1 MAIRSILICKNV
13 SNASSLVQNSNP
25 KLDDV
30 FICQKKNH
38 FQVRGDRTSLF
49 KRSVKP
55 NFIPFVQLTVHI
67 HPIKFNNEPAKLHK
81 FSPNN
86 HPNTERFVYIK
97 IKSENDTYEFRKV
110 AAFYLNFY
118 GVKMESTNQTIAV
131 EQSQSDRS
139 KKPFL
144 PIK

>member
-1 MAIRSILICKNV
+1 MISFLLFILALSPCR
-13 SNASSLVQNSNP
+13 P
-25 KLDDV
+25 KPKFEVYADKGFNFSTIDDV

-38 FQVRGDRTSLF
+38 FQ
-49 KRSVKP
+49 
-55 NFIPFVQLTVHI
+55 ITVHI
-67 HPIKFNNEPAKLHK
+67 HPIKFNNEPAKLSK
-81 FSPNN
+81 YSPNN
-86 HPNTERFVYIK
+86 LSNERFVYIK
-97 IKSENDTYEFRKV
+97 LKTENEQYEFRKV
-110 AAFYLNFY
+110 INFYLNFY

>member
-1 MAIRSILICKNV
+1 M
-13 SNASSLVQNSNP
+13 
-25 KLDDV
+25 

-38 FQVRGDRTSLF
+38 FQ
-49 KRSVKP
+49 
-55 NFIPFVQLTVHI
+55 ITVHI
-67 HPIKFNNEPAKLHK
+67 HPIKFNETAKLNK

-86 HPNTERFVYIK
+86 LWNAERSVYIK
-97 IKSENDTYEFRKV
+97 LKSENDTYEFKRV
-110 AAFYLNFY
+110 ANFYLNFY